1 VEDKEILIESLKTV
15 APGTKLRTG
24 LDNILRSKRGALIV
38 IGDSEEIMDIV
49 EGGFNINCDLTSSAL
64 YELAK
69 MDGAIIISSDM
80 TKIIKANA
88 HLHPQVSIPSRET
101 GIRHRIAQ
109 RVARQTGAL
118 VIAISEARSI
128 ITLYRGRMKYV
139 LRDIGFIL
147 TKANQAVQTLEKY
160 KERLEE
166 ALEHLSALE
175 FKNMVTVEDV
185 ARVLQKAALVLKI
198 VEELEIYIYQL
209 GTEGRMVDMQLE
221 ELYWGLK
228 DEIILVL
235 KDYYRLDEGQ
245 PFQGWEEALQYML
258 KNSREDLI
266 DILEV
271 SKILGYGGNVAGLS
285 RAVVPKGYRLLS
297 KIVRIPSHVAE
308 NLVEAFGSLPNLM
321 NAKMSELIEVEGIGE
336 VRARAIKEGLG
347 KLRKTILSNQ

>member
-1 VEDKEILIESLKTV
+1 MEDKEILIESLKAV

-49 EGGFNINCDLTSSAL
+49 EGGFTINCDLTSSAL

-69 MDGAIIISSDM
+69 MDGAIIINSDM
-80 TKIIKANA
+80 TKIIRANA

-139 LRDIGFIL
+139 LSDISFLL

-160 KERLEE
+160 TVRMEE

-185 ARVLQKAALVLKI
+185 ARVLQKAALILKI
-198 VEELEIYIYQL
+198 VEELEIFIVQL

-235 KDYYRLDEGQ
+235 KDYYRYDEGQ
-245 PFQGWEEALQYML
+245 PFQGWEEALQYIL
-258 KNSREDLI
+258 NNSREELI

-271 SKILGYGGNVAGLS
+271 SKILGYGSNVAGLHK
-285 RAVVPKGYRLLS
+285 AVVPKGYRLLN
-297 KIVRIPSHVAE
+297 KVVRIPSHVAD
-308 NLVEAFGSLPNLM
+308 NLAEAFGTLPNLM
-321 NAKMSELIEVEGIGE
+321 NAKISELIEVDGIGE

-347 KLRKTILSNQ
+347 NLRKTILSNE